1 MDGVRYEGSMFKID
15 KMSQDTVH
23 EWSIYNPD
31 SVKPVEVQ
39 PDDLSSIFQT
49 IHGGINEQISSRHC

>member
-1 MDGVRYEGSMFKID
+1 MSKYRSSCILTPYALIMDGVRYEGSMFKID

-31 SVKPVEVQ
+31 LVKPVEVQ
-39 PDDLSSIFQT
+39 LDDLCSIY
-49 IHGGINEQISSRHC
+49 